1 MSIIRRTQQNH
12 VKFQARAFTLL
23 ESLLTLSVTC
33 FLILV
38 VSVAFQKTVH
48 VAPGELFVLEF
59 ETILKD
65 QQAQAI
71 TTARSRRLAS
81 VNGIV
86 KLNGTKLQ
94 VPNET
99 KFSDFDITFNANG
112 NIQSLKEAKI
122 VITLPYESGAK
133 ISYQLQIGSGQYK
146 KTRH

>member
-1 MSIIRRTQQNH
+1 MSTIRRTQQNH

-48 VAPGELFVLEF
+48 VARGELFVLEF

-86 KLNGTKLQ
+86 KLNGT
-94 VPNET
+94 
-99 KFSDFDITFNANG
+99 
-112 NIQSLKEAKI
+112 IQSLKEAKI

>member
-1 MSIIRRTQQNH
+1 M
-12 VKFQARAFTLL
+12 
-23 ESLLTLSVTC
+23 
-33 FLILV
+33 
-38 VSVAFQKTVH
+38 
-48 VAPGELFVLEF
+48 LEF